1 MDYPSS
7 LVNNYYDNQIDNISL
22 FKDRIEEIN
31 KVTIDDIKEVANKI
45 KLNTVFLFGGDSK

>member
-7 LVNNYYDNQIDNISL
+7 LVNNYYDNKIDNISL

-45 KLNTVFLFGGDSK
+45 KMNTVFLFGGDSK